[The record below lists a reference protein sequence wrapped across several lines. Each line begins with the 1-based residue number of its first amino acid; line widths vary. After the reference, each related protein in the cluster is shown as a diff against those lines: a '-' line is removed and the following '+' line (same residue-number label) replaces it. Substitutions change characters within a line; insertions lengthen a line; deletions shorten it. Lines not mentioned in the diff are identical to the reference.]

1 LGSRREEQKEE
12 KSELFVLRIKK
23 GVNMKPTILV
33 VDDEIQ
39 ISDLLRDFLTQEGYQ
54 VLTAANGVEAISLGR
69 ENRLDLALLDLKM
82 PGMDG
87 IEVFQKLREVKKDI
101 GVIILTG
108 YGTLKTAKQA
118 MRLGAHDY
126 LTKPFD
132 LGLVKSVIRE
142 ALERKEVG

>member
-1 LGSRREEQKEE
+1 
-12 KSELFVLRIKK
+12 
-23 GVNMKPTILV
+23 MKPTILV
-33 VDDEIQ
+33 VDDETQ

-54 VLTAANGVEAISLGR
+54 VFTAANGVEAISSGKQ
-69 ENRLDLALLDLKM
+69 NRPDLALLDLKM

-101 GVIILTG
+101 GVIFLTG

-118 MRLGAHDY
+118 MRLGAYDY

-142 ALERKEVG
+142 ALEKKEAG